1 MQEPCTPQTV
11 PLNAGL
17 DFASSSSVSAAE
29 WIDAACQMIATGRI
43 VANQLAVHA
52 KSFGLTEA
60 EFRLLWLL
68 RTICDQQSAS
78 RPPQLLNQKAM
89 CERLGLSPAQ
99 ISAVVERLRKE
110 GLIVGQAS
118 ATDRRQNVWQLTSSG
133 QTLLETIVTKLASQ
147 PSAGQIPHSACKE
160 DAA

>member
-1 MQEPCTPQTV
+1 MLESCTPQAV
-11 PLNAGL
+11 PLDAGL

-29 WIDAACQMIATGRI
+29 QIDAACQMVATGRI
-43 VANQLAVHA
+43 VANQLAAHA
-52 KSFGLTEA
+52 KSFDLSET

-68 RTICDQQSAS
+68 RTICNQQPAS
-78 RPPQLLNQKAM
+78 QPPKLPNQKAM

-110 GLIVGQAS
+110 SLIVGQAS
-118 ATDRRQNVWQLTSSG
+118 PADRRQNVWQLTSSG
-133 QTLLETIVTKLASQ
+133 QTLLEAVVTKLASQ
-147 PSAGQIPHSACKE
+147 PSVVKTPSAACKE